1 MNIILLT
8 VQYEWELL
16 MLVADLLCNLY
27 IFLGRYY
34 PSHVARPDM
43 CLFVVFQYLG
53 AGGAR
58 LPWSLL

>member
-1 MNIILLT
+1 
-8 VQYEWELL
+8 
-16 MLVADLLCNLY
+16 MLVADLLYSLY